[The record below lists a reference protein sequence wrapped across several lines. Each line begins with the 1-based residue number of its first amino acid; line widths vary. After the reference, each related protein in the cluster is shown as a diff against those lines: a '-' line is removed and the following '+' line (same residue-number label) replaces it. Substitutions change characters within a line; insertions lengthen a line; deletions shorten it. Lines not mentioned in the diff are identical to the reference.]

1 MAKYF
6 DPNCYVLAEHFL
18 EDGAA
23 EALKDALAREFQ
35 QVADDFRAEL
45 QVRQNTHDDIDH
57 TAHWRAERRR
67 SDYDPFSRE
76 YENEILK

>member
-6 DPNCYVLAEHFL
+6 DPNCYVLAEHML

-35 QVADDFRAEL
+35 QLADDFCAEL
-45 QVRQNTHDDIDH
+45 QARQFKN
-57 TAHWRAERRR
+57 AEAA
-67 SDYDPFSRE
+67 
-76 YENEILK
+76 

>member
-6 DPNCYVLAEHFL
+6 DPNCYVLAEHML

-35 QVADDFRAEL
+35 QIADDFLAD
-45 QVRQNTHDDIDH
+45 V
-57 TAHWRAERRR
+57 ERL
-67 SDYDPFSRE
+67 
-76 YENEILK
+76 LKKPAVAA

>member
-6 DPNCYVLAEHFL
+6 DPNCYVLAEHML

-35 QVADDFRAEL
+35 QIADDFRVEL
-45 QVRQNTHDDIDH
+45 QARQTTN
-57 TAHWRAERRR
+57 AEAA
-67 SDYDPFSRE
+67 
-76 YENEILK
+76 

>member
-6 DPNCYVLAEHFL
+6 DPNCYVLAEHML

-35 QVADDFRAEL
+35 QIADDFRAEL
-45 QVRQNTHDDIDH
+45 QARQSKHVE
-57 TAHWRAERRR
+57 AA
-67 SDYDPFSRE
+67 
-76 YENEILK
+76 